1 MKKTEINELEDKDLQ
16 LRYYLG
22 GLKLI
27 NDGKEQLCNYWMC
40 NINCSC
46 SNVPDD
52 EKFISVKNFINKHN
66 ITNER
71 FIKLSY
77 WFLTG
82 AIMKY
87 KGMYS
92 PLFIELEKVIEPF
105 GFTHNKYGEIPDNDF
120 REKELENI
128 VNDFSVKEYCSKYQL
143 DVTDFIILA
152 KMSINY
158 HFHRLQVAENPD
170 DTFSHELCNIINNYG
185 LYVPREYIEEYR
197 KEFKNHQEIT
207 QLLID
212 TRAVQKNY
220 LELLKKLQEK
230 DPNLATEMISKELN
244 ELGLNS
250 EKYIRK
256 LIFKNQ

>member
-71 FIKLSY
+71 FTTLAY
-77 WFLTG
+77 WYLIG
-82 AIMKY
+82 AVMKY
-87 KGMYS
+87 KEKYS
-92 PLFIELEKVIEPF
+92 PLFKELDKVIEPF
-105 GFTHNKYGEIPDNDF
+105 HFTHTNYGEIPDSNF
-120 REKELENI
+120 REKELEKIANTP
-128 VNDFSVKEYCSKYQL
+128 SVKSYCSKYQL
-143 DVTDFIILA
+143 DETDFIVLA

-158 HFHRLQVAENPD
+158 NFYRLQVAKNPD
-170 DTFSHELCNIINNYG
+170 DVFSTQLYDIINHYK
-185 LYVPREYIEEYR
+185 LYVPREIIEQYR
-197 KEFKNHQEIT
+197 KNYQHQQET
-207 QLLID
+207 SQLLID
-212 TRAVQKNY
+212 AKIAQKNY
-220 LELLKKLQEK
+220 LELLKELQTK
-230 DPNLATEMISKELN
+230 DSTLADEMISNELN
-244 ELGLNS
+244 ELGFNS
-250 EKYIRK
+250 IKDIKRLMYTKR
-256 LIFKNQ
+256 